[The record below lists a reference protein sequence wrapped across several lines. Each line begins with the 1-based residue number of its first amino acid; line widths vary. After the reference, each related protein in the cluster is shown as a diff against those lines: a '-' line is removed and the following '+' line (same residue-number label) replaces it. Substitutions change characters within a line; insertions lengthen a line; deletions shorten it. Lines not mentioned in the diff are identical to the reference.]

1 MQNSIT
7 FYHIMNYLTCNL
19 LRDFLGLEQ
28 IPRMQTHTHKT
39 ERNGEISTKT
49 KEVTPSFFPDLNN
62 FDKSVFIRH
71 LRLYGKSFIWFVL
84 LSVT

>member
-7 FYHIMNYLTCNL
+7 IYHIMNYLTCNL

-28 IPRMQTHTHKT
+28 ITRMQTHTHKT

-49 KEVTPSFFPDLNN
+49 KEVTSSFFPDLNN
-62 FDKSVFIRH
+62 FDKISFHKTCKTIR
-71 LRLYGKSFIWFVL
+71 
-84 LSVT
+84 

>member
-1 MQNSIT
+1 MQNSIA

-19 LRDFLGLEQ
+19 LRDFLGLEL

-49 KEVTPSFFPDLNN
+49 KEVTSSFFPDLNN
-62 FDKSVFIRH
+62 FDKISFHKTFKTIR
-71 LRLYGKSFIWFVL
+71 
-84 LSVT
+84 